1 MTEEEAK
8 TLRSIIAGL
17 DDTLVSSIC
26 ERRNHDYAITDLEND
41 RDRLT
46 DLINRMKGS

>member
-8 TLRSIIAGL
+8 ILRSIIAGL
-17 DDTLVSSIC
+17 DDTLTSCIT
-26 ERRNHDYAITDLEND
+26 EKRDRAYAITDLEQD

-46 DLINRMKGS
+46 TLIEQMGGR